1 MMPKT
6 ITKYN
11 LKKKKVWVAGHNG
24 MVGKAIVKRLEKEN
38 CEILTVDK
46 KNLNLIDQKLTF
58 KWIENNKPDV
68 VFLAAAKV
76 GGILANNLN
85 QKDFLYNNLMIQNNI
100 IRI

>member
-1 MMPKT
+1 MPKT

-85 QKDFLYNNLMIQNNI
+85 QKDEVLHLIQSKDN
-100 IRI
+100 